1 MAECGPCRGSS
12 APQAQLRGV
21 GGPSGRQHSP
31 SPTPPAQPFRLSWFP
46 AAPEGPAGQ
55 CVAGVGWA
63 LYPQPCQAILGLWL
77 RETGGRPPSQAGLLA
92 PAPRLAPNPPC
103 LAAGTLSF
111 RGHAQV
117 AGGRSPCVQQTRA
130 PGPPRPLRP
139 RPSDAL
145 LSVSCAG
152 QERPEE
158 GQEGQRAVHRG
169 PHEPPGQ
176 RVSVASAPAGRVG
189 RGRGC
194 HLRGWQTWA
203 RPWAA
208 AGAGPRAPVTGGA
221 GARRV
226 PGPLP
231 AHRRPRAPSAP
242 RRCCL
247 LVASGGVGPGSARA
261 ALRELVG
268 RGGAVSWGARRWRP
282 LTASPC
288 PAASR
293 CPSRD

>member
-63 LYPQPCQAILGLWL
+63 LHPQPCQATLGLWL

-130 PGPPRPLRP
+130 PPG
-139 RPSDAL
+139 L
-145 LSVSCAG
+145 LMLCSPCRAQVKSVRRRDKKASVLFI
-152 QERPEE
+152 E
-158 GQEGQRAVHRG
+158 GHMN
-169 PHEPPGQ
+169 P
-176 RVSVASAPAGRVG
+176 
-189 RGRGC
+189 RGRG
-194 HLRGWQTWA
+194 
-203 RPWAA
+203 
-208 AGAGPRAPVTGGA
+208 
-221 GARRV
+221 
-226 PGPLP
+226 
-231 AHRRPRAPSAP
+231 
-242 RRCCL
+242 
-247 LVASGGVGPGSARA
+247 
-261 ALRELVG
+261 
-268 RGGAVSWGARRWRP
+268 
-282 LTASPC
+282 
-288 PAASR
+288 
-293 CPSRD
+293 